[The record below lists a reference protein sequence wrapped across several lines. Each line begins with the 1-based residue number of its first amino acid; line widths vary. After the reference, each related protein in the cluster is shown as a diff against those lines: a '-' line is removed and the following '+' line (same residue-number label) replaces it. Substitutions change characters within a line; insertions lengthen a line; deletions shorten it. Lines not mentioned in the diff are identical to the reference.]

1 MVLHTVCVCPFVLH
15 VYACAIALNRFRA
28 GLDPI
33 PHVDGAGE
41 CEASSPHRNT
51 TDQHQT
57 PGTSRPKFFGVPPF
71 GHMGRQV
78 FPLFE
83 SRLQAQTQI
92 LEKGLGLLVVMFD
105 VMLMFDV
112 DV

>member
-1 MVLHTVCVCPFVLH
+1 MPRVCLLTNEVQTRPGLYPFNL
-15 VYACAIALNRFRA
+15 YLS
-28 GLDPI
+28 LDK
-33 PHVDGAGE
+33 H
-41 CEASSPHRNT
+41 T

-57 PGTSRPKFFGVPPF
+57 PGTSGPKKIGVPPL

-83 SRLQAQTQI
+83 SRLQPQTQI
-92 LEKGLGLLVVMFD
+92 LEKGLSLLVVMFD